1 MGLLREDGTP
11 KRARRNSRA
20 STPGL
25 GVCQWFHFEDPR
37 LDDAVRWLKELG
49 VHHLRTGLSWA
60 DISGRTRSSG
70 STARWRRCE
79 PTSTSPVTFCFTPE
93 HKGVEPHHTSPPTGP
108 ARVRRL
114 LRRDGPSLRAGLI
127 ERAVTTAFLQ
137 QLQARNG
144 PIATP
149 TAIIVAHQDD
159 EVIGIGS
166 RLPRLTDAHIVYATD
181 GAPPDLDDAARL
193 GFPSLEVYAAARER
207 EAQAALALAG
217 IGPERVRRLGYT
229 DQRAS
234 LDMAALTRS
243 VLTTLRELR
252 PDVVVT
258 HPFENGH
265 PDHDATAF
273 AVHLARRLLRE
284 AGEPAPALVEFASYH
299 DPDGSRRMAVQSFL
313 PADTPEILVEL
324 DEAAQDLK
332 RRLVACHASQQQV
345 LQAFPTDRERY
356 RVAPAYD
363 FLAPPHPWRPFY
375 ETFFAMMTRE
385 RWQGLAAQAL
395 AALDLP
401 ERRFR
406 C

>member
-1 MGLLREDGTP
+1 M
-11 KRARRNSRA
+11 
-20 STPGL
+20 
-25 GVCQWFHFEDPR
+25 
-37 LDDAVRWLKELG
+37 
-49 VHHLRTGLSWA
+49 
-60 DISGRTRSSG
+60 
-70 STARWRRCE
+70 
-79 PTSTSPVTFCFTPE
+79 
-93 HKGVEPHHTSPPTGP
+93 
-108 ARVRRL
+108 
-114 LRRDGPSLRAGLI
+114 
-127 ERAVTTAFLQ
+127 TTAFLQ
-137 QLQARNG
+137 QLQARDG

-166 RLPRLTDAHIVYATD
+166 RLPRLTHAHIVYATD

-193 GFPSLEVYAAARER
+193 GFPSLEAYAGARER

-217 IGPERVRRLGYT
+217 IGPERVRRLGYS

-243 VLTTLRELR
+243 VLATLRELR

-273 AVHLARRLLRE
+273 AVHLARHLLRE

-332 RRLVACHASQQQV
+332 RRLIACHASQRHV
-345 LQAFPTDRERY
+345 LQAFPTDRERF

-363 FLAPPHPWRPFY
+363 FLDPPHPWRPFY
-375 ETFFAMMTRE
+375 ETLFATMTRE